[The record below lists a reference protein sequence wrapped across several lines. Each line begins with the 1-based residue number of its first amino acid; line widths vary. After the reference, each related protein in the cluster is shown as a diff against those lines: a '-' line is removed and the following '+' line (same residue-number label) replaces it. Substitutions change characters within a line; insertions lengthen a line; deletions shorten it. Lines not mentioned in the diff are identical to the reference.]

1 MTLRVFKPF
10 PTAVSAGYFFV
21 CVLLAIFQ
29 NEEIKCC
36 GFFFLH
42 ALFMKQGE

>member
-21 CVLLAIFQ
+21 FLGIFQ
-29 NEEIKCC
+29 NEEITWV
-36 GFFFLH
+36 FFLFLH